1 LTGDCPA
8 RQSALKWKFPDAVPL
23 IFLGAFMEY
32 KFLEHTADIMFEAYG
47 KSYPEALQNAAKA
60 MFSIFGSAREEEK
73 VEIEVS
79 AHNIE
84 ELTVQ
89 ALADLLAYA
98 DTHEIVF
105 ARMRVKRF
113 DQKKPSVEMEAWGEK
128 KRPRDSVK
136 AVTYH
141 ELMVEEGGGGW
152 TIRIIL
158 DV

>member
-1 LTGDCPA
+1 
-8 RQSALKWKFPDAVPL
+8 
-23 IFLGAFMEY
+23 MEY
-32 KFLEHTADIMFEAYG
+32 RFLEHTADIMFEAYG
-47 KSYPEALQNAAKA
+47 KSYQEALQNAAKA
-60 MFSIFGSAREEEK
+60 MFSVFGSASEK
-73 VEIEVS
+73 EKASFSVS

-89 ALADLLAYA
+89 ALADLLAHM

-105 ARMRVKRF
+105 SRIAVKRF
-113 DQKKPSVEMEAWGEK
+113 DSKGPSVEIEAYGEK
-128 KRPRDSVK
+128 KRPRDAVK

-141 ELMVEEGGGGW
+141 ELEVLEEKNGW